1 MKVIL
6 LKDIENI
13 GKKGDIK
20 KVANGYARNFLFP
33 KKLVKIAS
41 KEVIEELEK
50 QKELEEKKAEE
61 ELKATQEIVSK
72 IDGLEI
78 EMPVKVDEQGKLYGS
93 INEVE
98 ISKILT
104 EKRFNIKKKQIKI
117 PQPIKEIGEHQVTIL
132 FDHNLEAEIKIIVVE
147 EKPVA
152 HAKRK
157 QAGPPK
163 SKSFGGKPK
172 PKQPQQP

>member
-1 MKVIL
+1 VKVIL

-20 KVANGYARNFLFP
+20 NVANGYARNFLFP
-33 KKLVKIAS
+33 KNLAKIAT
-41 KEVIEELEK
+41 KEAIEELEK

-61 ELKATQEIVSK
+61 ELKATQEIVK
-72 IDGLEI
+72 KVDGLEI

-104 EKRFNIKKKQIKI
+104 DKRFDIKKKQIKI
-117 PQPIKEIGEHQVTIL
+117 PQPIKEIGEHQITIL
-132 FDHNLEAEIKIIVVE
+132 FDHNLEAEIKIIVTE
-147 EKPVA
+147 EKE
-152 HAKRK
+152 KK
-157 QAGPPK
+157 KEK
-163 SKSFGGKPK
+163 SK
-172 PKQPQQP
+172 

>member
-6 LKDIENI
+6 LQDIENI

-20 KVANGYARNFLFP
+20 RVANGYARNFLFP
-33 KKLVKIAS
+33 KKLAKIAT
-41 KEVIEELEK
+41 KEAIEELEK
-50 QKELEEKKAEE
+50 QKELETKKAEE

-78 EMPVKVDEQGKLYGS
+78 EMPVKVDEEGKLYGS

-104 EKRFNIKKKQIKI
+104 NKRFDIKKKQIKI
-117 PQPIKEIGEHQVTIL
+117 PQPIKEIGEYQVTIL
-132 FDHNLEAEIKIIVVE
+132 FDHNLEAEIKIIVSE
-147 EKPVA
+147 EKE
-152 HAKRK
+152 KE
-157 QAGPPK
+157 
-163 SKSFGGKPK
+163 S
-172 PKQPQQP
+172 KQPQQP

>member
-41 KEVIEELEK
+41 KEAIEELEK
-50 QKELEEKKAEE
+50 QEELEEKKAEE
-61 ELKATQEIVSK
+61 ELKVVQEVIKK

-78 EMPVKVDEQGKLYGS
+78 EMPVKVDEEGKLYGS
-93 INEVE
+93 IKEVE

-117 PQPIKEIGEHQVTIL
+117 PQPIKEIGEHQVIIL

-147 EKPVA
+147 E
-152 HAKRK
+152 RK
-157 QAGPPK
+157 EKK
-163 SKSFGGKPK
+163 S
-172 PKQPQQP
+172 KQPQQP

>member
-1 MKVIL
+1 MSNGVKVIL

-41 KEVIEELEK
+41 KEAIEELEK
-50 QKELEEKKAEE
+50 QEELEEKKAEE
-61 ELKATQEIVSK
+61 ELKVVQEVIKK

-78 EMPVKVDEQGKLYGS
+78 EMPVKVDEEGKLYGS
-93 INEVE
+93 IKEVE

-147 EKPVA
+147 E
-152 HAKRK
+152 RK
-157 QAGPPK
+157 EKK
-163 SKSFGGKPK
+163 S
-172 PKQPQQP
+172 KQPQQP

>member
-13 GKKGDIK
+13 GKKGEVK
-20 KVANGYARNFLFP
+20 NVANGYARNFLFP
-33 KKLVKIAS
+33 KNLAKIAT
-41 KEVIEELEK
+41 KEAIGELEK

-61 ELKATQEIVSK
+61 ELKATQEIVK
-72 IDGLEI
+72 KVDGLEI

-104 EKRFNIKKKQIKI
+104 DKRFDIKKKQIKI
-117 PQPIKEIGEHQVTIL
+117 PQPIKEIGEHQITIL
-132 FDHNLEAEIKIIVVE
+132 FDHNLEAEIKIIVTE
-147 EKPVA
+147 EKE
-152 HAKRK
+152 KK
-157 QAGPPK
+157 KEK
-163 SKSFGGKPK
+163 S
-172 PKQPQQP
+172 KQPQQP